1 MSRRGTW
8 LLTAAGILGPVLFW
22 LVVTVAGF
30 IEPGYDARR
39 HTISEL
45 ALGEHGWVQNVNF
58 IVVGLLTVAFA
69 AGLRRLFLT
78 GRAAAFGPLLVA
90 VVGLGL
96 VASGFFPTDPVTYP
110 EKGPASP
117 TTAGAVHDLAFLA
130 IIAAV
135 TSACLTFARRFRH
148 ELNWRGYDVYSTVT
162 GILIPVLLVGV
173 SVSGSGASS
182 TGVFQRVLVA
192 AFFLWIE
199 VIALRATRL
208 TRTLRNG
215 NSHSDQVVSTNPQG
229 ARSALRPENR
239 GTHPVKARDLPL
251 GRASGERPPPQRP

>member
-1 MSRRGTW
+1 MRRRGTW
-8 LLTAAGILGPVLFW
+8 LLTAAGILAPVLFW

-45 ALGEHGWVQNVNF
+45 ALGEHGWVQNANF

-69 AGLRRLFLT
+69 AGLHRLLLT
-78 GRAAAFGPLLVA
+78 GSAATFGPLLVA

-96 VASGFFPTDPVTYP
+96 VASGLFPTDPVSYP

-117 TTAGAVHDLAFLA
+117 TVAGAVHDLAFLA

-135 TSACLTFARRFRH
+135 ISACLVFARRFRH
-148 ELNWRGYDVYSTVT
+148 EPNWRGYDVYSTVT
-162 GILIPVLLVGV
+162 GILIPVLLVGLT
-173 SVSGSGASS
+173 VSGSGAASS
-182 TGVFQRVLVA
+182 AGVFQRVLVA
-192 AFFLWIE
+192 TFFLWIE

-208 TRTLRNG
+208 TGALRNG
-215 NSHSDQVVSTNPQG
+215 SSRSDRPVATNAQG
-229 ARSALRPENR
+229 GPALIATEPP
-239 GTHPVKARDLPL
+239 G
-251 GRASGERPPPQRP
+251 SG